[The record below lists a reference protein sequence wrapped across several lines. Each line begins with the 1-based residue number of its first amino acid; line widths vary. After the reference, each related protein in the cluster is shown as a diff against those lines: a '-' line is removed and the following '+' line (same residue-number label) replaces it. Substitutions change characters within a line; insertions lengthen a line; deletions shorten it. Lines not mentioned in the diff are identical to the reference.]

1 MKYFLTLFFF
11 LESSLA
17 LFAQSGARYSLD
29 FRLGSS
35 IFAEQSFLSDSL
47 STGGGLGVDF
57 YPSFEISFQRRVSRK
72 TWVGLTFG
80 THLNNF
86 YAYPDTLPVYEL
98 SNSNQINTFSDW
110 NAQATNWERSISPT
124 FTLGLNVKHFIKRGF
139 FVGGSLGAGLWTPSD
154 SYDLREIQN
163 PALHFFVFDY
173 NVNPVSYTWVVSPLE
188 NGSVYERVSAERGI
202 DLKVLF
208 YGQFD
213 IGYKFLLGDAFSL
226 DLILSSLVS
235 HNFESQSFLFS
246 TRNIVEQESV
256 FSGFLEDPNYK
267 YNDIQGQILVK
278 SGSEHLL
285 PIFRLTASVGL
296 AYRF

>member
-1 MKYFLTLFFF
+1 MKRFLTLFFF
-11 LESSLA
+11 LETSLA
-17 LFAQSGARYSLD
+17 LIAQSGARYSLD

-35 IFAEQSFLSDSL
+35 FLAEQSLFSDTL
-47 STGGGLGVDF
+47 TNGGGVGVNF
-57 YPSFEISFQRRVSRK
+57 YPSFEVSFQRRVSRK
-72 TWVGLTFG
+72 AWVGLTFG

-86 YAYPDTLPVYEL
+86 YEYPDTLPGFML
-98 SNSNQINTFSDW
+98 STSSQINEISEFS
-110 NAQATNWERSISPT
+110 ARFVNWEKTFSPT
-124 FTLGLNVKHFIKRGF
+124 FTLGLNAKYFIKRGF
-139 FVGGSLGAGLWTPSD
+139 FVAGSLGVGFWTPSD

-163 PALHFFVFDY
+163 PALHSRIY
-173 NVNPVSYTWVVSPLE
+173 NVFPEQWVVSPLE
-188 NGSVYERVSAERGI
+188 NGSVYERVSAERGV

-246 TRNIVEQESV
+246 TGNIVEQESV
-256 FSGFLEDPNYK
+256 FSGFLDDPNYK
-267 YNDIQGQILVK
+267 YNNIQGQILVK

-285 PIFRLTASVGL
+285 PIFRISASVGL